1 MDMPVT
7 WFLMRATGIVA
18 LVLLS
23 IAVAVGVAGPRL
35 RPTAR
40 LTTISMHAAAALT
53 GTLLLVGHIF
63 FAVIDKYIDISLP
76 AVFVPGVA
84 AWSPLWVGL
93 GTVAFDLL
101 LLVMVSSAL
110 RHRGPTVWRRLHLLS
125 YPMFALAWGHALT
138 AGSDDQLMLMLAL
151 GSAALVAG
159 AVLLRLTTPAR
170 TTANPAQAGT
180 ALTRADVAQLTGGS
194 R

>member
-40 LTTISMHAAAALT
+40 LTTISMHATASLT

-84 AWSPLWVGL
+84 AWSPLWVSF

-101 LLVMVSSAL
+101 LLVMVSSAM

-138 AGSDDQLMLMLAL
+138 AGSDDHLMWLLAL
-151 GSAALVAG
+151 GTGGVVAL
-159 AVLLRLTTPAR
+159 AVLMRLTAPAR
-170 TTANPAQAGT
+170 PAPNPGAQGSPD
-180 ALTRADVAQLTGGS
+180 RAAQLTGGI